1 MEKEME
7 AVEEITP
14 QERKWMRKSLWRW
27 EGDEENHSEEGKGMR
42 KLPRAGKQ
50 MRKSPQGGEV
60 DEENYPKEGKWM
72 RKTAVRRRSGQGN

>member
-27 EGDEENHSEEGKGMR
+27 EGDEEFAQSRE
-42 KLPRAGKQ
+42 A
-50 MRKSPQGGEV
+50 
-60 DEENYPKEGKWM
+60 DEEITP
-72 RKTAVRRRSGQGN
+72 RRGSG